1 MAAPC
6 QAGVSPESFAP
17 GILSYLDCQ
26 AQTLGS
32 SGYQALAASGSPA
45 AALLTGM
52 VTLLIALIGYRMLLG
67 NTPGVREGVL
77 TFVKIGLVLVLA
89 TSWPAYQTVIYDLI
103 LRAPAE
109 LMASIGGAS
118 GLPGASGGLPARLDA
133 VDQALKALA
142 IEGVGAP
149 PVGPDGMAQM
159 PSVGPPPFIGFDTFA
174 LGISRVVFLVGAIA
188 SFASVRIIAGLLLA
202 LGPLFAVFLLFDGTR
217 GLFEGWAKA
226 LIGAALAALATSVVL
241 GVELAFV
248 EPWLATLLARRASG
262 LDIIGVPGQL
272 LAASIIFAIA
282 LVVVTLTVA
291 RVALSLRIPA
301 WRTQGTSQQPPM
313 SVGGSGTVWTSPAAA
328 IPLESRSRAAAVAD
342 AVAITQRRE
351 ELAAQAGMTITG
363 GATRVAPMG
372 SGMRDEG
379 RGVMPMS
386 VGAAARRRT
395 RSRVSAR
402 AAARDH
408 RA

>member
-1 MAAPC
+1 MALPC
-6 QAGVSPESFAP
+6 TVGISPESFAP
-17 GILSYLDCQ
+17 GMLSYLDCQ

-32 SGYQALAASGSPA
+32 AGYQALAASGSPA

-67 NTPGVREGVL
+67 DTPGVREGVL

-89 TSWPAYQTVIYDLI
+89 TSWPAYQVVIYDLI

-118 GLPGASGGLPARLDA
+118 GLSGASGGLPARLDA

-149 PVGPDGMAQM
+149 PMGPDGMPQM
-159 PSVGPPPFIGFDTFA
+159 PSVAPPPFLGFDTFA
-174 LGISRVVFLVGAIA
+174 LGVSRVVFLVGAIA

-226 LIGAALAALATSVVL
+226 LIGTVLAALATSVVL

-272 LAASIIFAIA
+272 LAAAIIFAIA
-282 LVVVTLTVA
+282 LVAVTLTVA
-291 RVALSLRIPA
+291 RVALGLRIPA
-301 WRTQGTSQQPPM
+301 WRAQDMRQQQPVNPGA
-313 SVGGSGTVWTSPAAA
+313 VGAVWTSPAAA

-351 ELAAQAGMTITG
+351 ELAAQAAMTTATG
-363 GATRVAPMG
+363 GTRVSPTGATMTH
-372 SGMRDEG
+372 E
-379 RGVMPMS
+379 RGISAISMS
-386 VGAAARRRT
+386 TGRRT
-395 RSRVSAR
+395 HHRVSAR
-402 AAARDH
+402 AAIRD
-408 RA
+408 RRT